1 MAHGPPPA
9 LCGSFKNLTLNLP
22 GVLTMPLFK
31 LRWLAV
37 VGLLCPGAAYQPALQ
52 RRRALCLARD
62 AALALTFPIQCVAAT
77 EDDRSIAVTEDEIA
91 AERQRSAEERQRLIA
106 KRRAQM
112 ELSRS
117 SSDRQIYFDLSKQ
130 RAERVYNTTYQ
141 GANCIPGIPCI

>member
-1 MAHGPPPA
+1 MK
-9 LCGSFKNLTLNLP
+9 F
-22 GVLTMPLFK
+22 VLL
-31 LRWLAV
+31 V
-37 VGLLCPGAAYQPALQ
+37 VGLVFCPSAALQPALQ

-62 AALALTFPIQCVAAT
+62 AALAVTFPIRRAAAADEAAT
-77 EDDRSIAVTEDEIA
+77 ASAPAEIDEA
-91 AERQRSAEERQRLIA
+91 AERQRLIA